1 MVQFTDFK
9 ILIYRYIY
17 LQYDNIYVDK
27 ANLKKK
33 KEFVSGQ
40 FVFVL
45 SFLLLF
51 KLKVH

>member
-33 KEFVSGQ
+33 KSLFPVNL
-40 FVFVL
+40 F
-45 SFLLLF
+45 SFYRSYFYLN
-51 KLKVH
+51 